1 MRRLETAALAAL
13 LLAPTAATQSP
24 DRFLT
29 DRKSPVELA
38 LTDEADSFTFAVFG
52 DRTGGPPEGVLV
64 LADAVRDTNILGPD
78 LVMTVGDMVQGYN
91 DTPAWLAQTMEFR
104 GIMDGLRMPWYPVA
118 GNHDVYWRGPNRPP
132 LEHEGN
138 YETHFGPL
146 WYAFEH
152 KDCWFVALFS
162 DESNPKTGEKD
173 FTKPQNHPMSPAQF
187 GWLDGVLRRTK
198 DARHVFV
205 FLHHPRWIGG
215 QYGDTWEPIHER
227 LAAAGNVTAVF
238 AGHIHRMTYTER
250 DGIEYFALAT
260 TGGHQS
266 GLVPE
271 AGYLHH
277 YDLVTVRDSGIHVA
291 TLPVGEVIDPRALSE
306 DVVRDASMLAR
317 SFTPAITTDADD
329 DRVKL
334 DASFGCDAELQVT
347 LKNPAAFPVEFEL
360 LLAGR
365 DPRWSTSPDHVH
377 GRLEPG
383 ADKVFTLRLRRAP
396 EGFDGAFDLPALEVR
411 ADLLAPGARVAI
423 PETTHEL
430 PVDAT
435 LVAPEPPVTEHA
447 LLVQGTSGAVPV
459 PATSIEVPDGPF
471 TVEAWFQAASYGDR
485 VGLVTKTEASEYG
498 IFVSKGQPHFSVHVD
513 GAYAALT
520 SAATLEAGGAW
531 HHVAG
536 VFDGAEIRLYVDGE
550 LAGRRAASG
559 KRTTNRLPLML
570 GADVDGQGRATSPFD
585 GLLDEVRISTGARY
599 AGDRIVPERR
609 LAADAGTLLL
619 FHCDVPRSPW
629 LFDASPRGA
638 HVRRPSAARVVAD
651 ER

>member
-1 MRRLETAALAAL
+1 MLRIVLAAAAALIASRGVAA
-13 LLAPTAATQSP
+13 QSP

-38 LTDEADSFTFAVFG
+38 LTDEADSFTFAIFG

-78 LVMTVGDMVQGYN
+78 LVMTVGDLVQGYN
-91 DTPAWLAQTMEFR
+91 DTPAWLAQAMEFR

-118 GNHDVYWRGPNRPP
+118 GNHDVYWRGPDRPP

-162 DESNPKTGEKD
+162 DETNPQTGEKN
-173 FTKPQNHPMSPAQF
+173 FTKPENHPMSPAQF
-187 GWLDGVLRRTK
+187 GWLDGVLGKTK
-198 DARHVFV
+198 GARHVFV

-215 QYGDTWEPIHER
+215 QYGNSWEPIHER
-227 LAAAGNVTAVF
+227 LVAAGNVTAVF

-266 GLVPE
+266 GLVPA
-271 AGYLHH
+271 AGFLHH

-291 TLPVGEVIDPRALSE
+291 TLPVGEVIDPRELSE
-306 DVVRDASMLAR
+306 DVVRDATRLAR
-317 SFTPAITTDADD
+317 EFTPSIQTDAV
-329 DRVKL
+329 DRRIKL
-334 DASFGCDAELQVT
+334 DADFGCDARVQVT
-347 LKNPAAFPVEFEL
+347 MRNPTGFPVEFEA

-365 DPRWSTSPDHVH
+365 DPRWSITPDHVH
-377 GRLEPG
+377 GRIESEEERT
-383 ADKVFTLRLRRAP
+383 FTLTLTRDA
-396 EGFDGAFDLPALEVR
+396 EGQDGAFDFPALEVR
-411 ADLLAPGARVAI
+411 ADLLARGARVAI
-423 PETTHEL
+423 PAQTHEL
-430 PVDAT
+430 PIDAVLT
-435 LVAPEPPVTEHA
+435 APKTPDVEHT
-447 LLVQGTSGAVPV
+447 LLVTGSAEAVAVPASSV
-459 PATSIEVPDGPF
+459 EVPDGPF
-471 TVEAWFQAASYGDR
+471 TLEAWFQARSFADR
-485 VGLVTKTEASEYG
+485 VGLVTKTEASEFG

-520 SAATLEAGGAW
+520 ATDVVATGDW

-536 VFDGAEIRLYVDGE
+536 VFDGEEIRLYVDGQ
-550 LAGRRAASG
+550 LAGRRPASG
-559 KRTTNRLPLML
+559 RRTTNRLPLMI

-585 GLLDEVRISTGARY
+585 GFVDEIRISTGARY
-599 AGDRIVPERR
+599 AGDRFVPERR
-609 LAADAGTLLL
+609 HAGDAATLLL
-619 FHCDVPRSPW
+619 FHCDSRRSPW
-629 LFDASPRGA
+629 LFDDSPRAA
-638 HVRRPSAARVVAD
+638 HVRRPTGARVVPAT
-651 ER
+651 R

>member
-1 MRRLETAALAAL
+1 MSRIVIAAVAALVACQAAQ
-13 LLAPTAATQSP
+13 TQSP

-29 DRKSPVELA
+29 DRKSKVELQ
-38 LTDEADSFTFAVFG
+38 LTDEAESFTFAVFG

-78 LVMTVGDMVQGYN
+78 LVMTVGDLVQGYN
-91 DTPAWLAQTMEFR
+91 DTPAWLAQAMEFR

-118 GNHDVYWRGPNRPP
+118 GNHDVYWRGPDRPP

-152 KDCWFVALFS
+152 KDCWFIALFS
-162 DESNPKTGEKD
+162 DETNPKTGEKN
-173 FTKPQNHPMSPAQF
+173 FTKPENHPMSPAQF
-187 GWLDGVLRRTK
+187 GWLDGVLGKTK
-198 DARHVFV
+198 GARHVFV

-215 QYGDTWEPIHER
+215 QYGNSWEPIHER
-227 LAAAGNVTAVF
+227 LVAAGNVTAVF

-266 GLVPE
+266 GLVPA

-306 DVVRDASMLAR
+306 DVVRDAARLAR
-317 SFTPAITTDADD
+317 ELEPAIGTDAAN
-329 DRVKL
+329 DRIRL
-334 DASFGCDAELQVT
+334 GTDFGCDAKIEVT
-347 LKNPAAFPVEFEL
+347 LRNPAAFPVEFEV

-365 DPRWSTSPDHVH
+365 DPRWSSTPDHVH
-377 GRLEPG
+377 GRIEPES
-383 ADKVFTLRLRRAP
+383 ARTFTLTLRRDA
-396 EGFDGAFDLPALEVR
+396 EGLDGAFDFPALEVR
-411 ADLLAPGARVAI
+411 ADLLARGARVAI
-423 PETTHEL
+423 PARSHEL

-435 LVAPEPPVTEHA
+435 LLAPPQPSTEHA
-447 LLVQGTSGAVPV
+447 LRVKGAASAVPV
-459 PATSIEVPDGPF
+459 PASSVEIPDGPF
-471 TVEAWFQAASYGDR
+471 TVEAWFEAASYAER
-485 VGLVTKTEASEYG
+485 VGLVAKTETSEFG

-520 SAATLEAGGAW
+520 ATDVLDTGSW

-536 VFDGAEIRLYVDGE
+536 VFDGSEIRLYVDGR

-559 KRTTNRLPLML
+559 KRTTNELPLML
-570 GADVDGQGRATSPFD
+570 GADVDGQGRPTSPFD
-585 GLLDEVRISTGARY
+585 GFLDEVRVSTVARY
-599 AGDRIVPERR
+599 PGDGFVPERR
-609 LAADAGTLLL
+609 LAGDDTTLLL
-619 FHCDVPRSPW
+619 FHCDARRSPW

-638 HVRRPSAARVVAD
+638 HVRRPAAARVEPVTA
-651 ER
+651 R